1 MRNDHRLV
9 KESQVPQVMV
19 THRLQSQGI
28 DHMRIEDYYRVLRYI
43 FITDGVEYLATKANS
58 CWLVTAIYSHLVTK
72 PIHSEFIVARL
83 VVSGKTANLV
93 LDDGNDQV
101 ICEQYIEYTDFP
113 LDALT
118 IYCSYQE
125 RLWVLLLASEY

>member
-1 MRNDHRLV
+1 MNTQELQSALSDFTGTQNYHRVLPRLV
-9 KESQVPQVMV
+9 
-19 THRLQSQGI
+19 
-28 DHMRIEDYYRVLRYI
+28 
-43 FITDGVEYLATKANS
+43 ITDGVEYLASKANS

-72 PIHSEFIVARL
+72 PIHSGFVVARL

-101 ICEQYIEYTDFP
+101 ISEQYIEYTDFP
-113 LDALT
+113 LDEVT

-125 RLWVLLLASEY
+125 RLWVLLLPTETRVKL

>member
-1 MRNDHRLV
+1 MSQVMNTQELQSALRDFTGTQAYHRVLPRLV
-9 KESQVPQVMV
+9 
-19 THRLQSQGI
+19 
-28 DHMRIEDYYRVLRYI
+28 
-43 FITDGVEYLATKANS
+43 ITDGVEYLASKANS
-58 CWLVTAIYSHLVTK
+58 YWLVSAIYSHLVTQ
-72 PIHSEFIVARL
+72 PIHSELVVARL

-113 LDALT
+113 LGEVT

>member
-1 MRNDHRLV
+1 MNTQALQSALRDFTGTQNYHRVLPRLV
-9 KESQVPQVMV
+9 
-19 THRLQSQGI
+19 
-28 DHMRIEDYYRVLRYI
+28 
-43 FITDGVEYLATKANS
+43 ITDGVEYLASKGNS
-58 CWLVTAIYSHLVTK
+58 YWLVTAIYSHLITQ
-72 PIHSEFIVARL
+72 PIHSEFVVARL

-113 LDALT
+113 LDEVT